1 MCCRFRQIISSN
13 VPPIFFIFSHWN
25 FRRPA
30 ADPYIEIKRRYNV
43 RNKVYFNLSK
53 DCTITIPDASTVYNT
68 GMLHKLLHKKKP
80 ACTCKSDAYGLFI
93 HQTKYRSPHSP
104 HFLYL
109 CDVLYHPPN
118 IYTVRHVTKPYAPR
132 QSLNMSGSRIR
143 PPSPPASLPTGR
155 KACRLRYRP
164 SSRPH
169 RQCKYPL
176 CPY

>member
-68 GMLHKLLHKKKP
+68 GMLHKFLHKKKP

-93 HQTKYRSPHSP
+93 HQTKYRSPCSP

-109 CDVLYHPPN
+109 CDVFCHPSN
-118 IYTVRHVTKPYAPR
+118 IYTVQHVTARHETIRAPAVP
-132 QSLNMSGSRIR
+132 QYVRI
-143 PPSPPASLPTGR
+143 S
-155 KACRLRYRP
+155 YP
-164 SSRPH
+164 SSVTASVTSHWAEGLPSSV
-169 RQCKYPL
+169 
-176 CPY
+176 